1 MQEPTT
7 TASSLQNGQSSKS
20 DEKLDFFSGF
30 GQLLQTKKKFKNI
43 SDWPPGD
50 VKPGQENG

>member
-1 MQEPTT
+1 MQTPIITT
-7 TASSLQNGQSSKS
+7 SPVQNGKPSKC
-20 DEKLDFFSGF
+20 DKRQDFFKGF
-30 GQLLQTKKKFKNI
+30 GQLLQTKEKFKNI

>member
-1 MQEPTT
+1 MQEPIVTRNP
-7 TASSLQNGQSSKS
+7 LQNGEPSKC
-20 DEKLDFFSGF
+20 DEKFDFVQGF
-30 GQLLQTKKKFKNI
+30 GQLLQTKKKFKDI

>member
-1 MQEPTT
+1 MQTPIITT
-7 TASSLQNGQSSKS
+7 SPIQSGQPSKC
-20 DEKLDFFSGF
+20 DKRRDFFKGF
-30 GQLLQTKKKFKNI
+30 GQLLQTKKKFKDI